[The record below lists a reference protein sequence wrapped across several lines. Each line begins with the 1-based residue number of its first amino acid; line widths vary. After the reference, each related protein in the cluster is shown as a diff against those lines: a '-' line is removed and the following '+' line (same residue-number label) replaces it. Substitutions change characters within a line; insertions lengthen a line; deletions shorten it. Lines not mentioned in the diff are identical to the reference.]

1 MPVMQNVGQCFH
13 TRPHA
18 VSGRTLL
25 ARCNIRVSASHRLP
39 TPLALPGF
47 HRLRR
52 TSGSRG
58 AEMSVVKTI
67 SGLAS
72 PNSPPQHGQPA
83 ATTGTV
89 VVLLSFPAVLS
100 GSENIPGPASGPAP
114 SDSTCAYLW
123 KTEPPSPLFR
133 LPNIRPELLD
143 QAMLIEN
150 DLDQFLP
157 SQ

>member
-100 GSENIPGPASGPAP
+100 GSENIPG
-114 SDSTCAYLW
+114 
-123 KTEPPSPLFR
+123 R
-133 LPNIRPELLD
+133 LPARRPRIRLARTFGKRSRRARFFDCPTS
-143 QAMLIEN
+143 ARSCSIKRC
-150 DLDQFLP
+150 
-157 SQ
+157 